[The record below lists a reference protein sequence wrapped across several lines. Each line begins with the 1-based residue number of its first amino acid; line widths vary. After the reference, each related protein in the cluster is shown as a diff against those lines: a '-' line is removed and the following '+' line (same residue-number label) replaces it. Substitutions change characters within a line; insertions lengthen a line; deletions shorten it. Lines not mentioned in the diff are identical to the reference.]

1 MIVVYSNQNRPLV
14 LFFDVN
20 ETLLDLEPLR
30 RGIDEVLLE
39 KGSSKLWFTTLLQYS
54 LVLTVSGKY
63 EPFIDIGAAI
73 LTMLARN
80 RDIVLSTEDAK
91 EALQPMLT
99 LAPHQ
104 DVFDG
109 LTRLKDAGFRIAAL
123 TNSSSAAC
131 KVQMDNAQLTDLFEC
146 QLSVDSVGKYKPHTE
161 VYRWAAKEM
170 NVSTED
176 CMLVAAHAWDVA
188 GAAWAGMQTAFIERA
203 GNQPFPL
210 ALPPDIIASDL
221 HDLFDQI
228 VNPVVKVKL
237 I

>member
-1 MIVVYSNQNRPLV
+1 MVYSNQNRPLV

-20 ETLLDLEPLR
+20 ETLLDMEPLKVS
-30 RGIDEVLLE
+30 IDNVLFE
-39 KGSSKLWFTTLLQYS
+39 KNSSKLWFTTLLQYS

-63 EPFIDIGAAI
+63 EPFIDIGAAV

-80 RDIVLSTEDAK
+80 RHIVLSTEDAK

-99 LAPHQ
+99 LATHQ

-109 LTRLKDAGFRIAAL
+109 LTRLKDAGFRISAL

-146 QLSVDSVGKYKPHTE
+146 QLSVDSVGKYKPHAE
-161 VYRWAAKEM
+161 VYRWACSEM
-170 NVSTED
+170 NVLEEN

-188 GAAWAGMQTAFIERA
+188 GAAWAGMQTAFIERV
-203 GNQPFPL
+203 GNQPFHL

-221 HDLFDQI
+221 HDLYDQLI
-228 VNPVVKVKL
+228 YPVAKVKL

>member
-1 MIVVYSNQNRPLV
+1 MVYSNQNRPLV

-20 ETLLDLEPLR
+20 ETLLDMEPLKVS
-30 RGIDEVLLE
+30 IDNVLFE
-39 KGSSKLWFTTLLQYS
+39 KNSSKLWFTTLLQYS

-63 EPFIDIGAAI
+63 EPFIDIGAAV

-80 RDIVLSTEDAK
+80 RHIVLSTEDAK

-99 LAPHQ
+99 LATHQ

-109 LTRLKDAGFRIAAL
+109 LTRLKDAGFRISAL
-123 TNSSSAAC
+123 TNSSTAAC

-146 QLSVDSVGKYKPHTE
+146 QLSVDSVGKYKPHAE
-161 VYRWAAKEM
+161 VYRWACSEM
-170 NVSTED
+170 NVLEEN

-188 GAAWAGMQTAFIERA
+188 GAAWAGMQTAFIERV
-203 GNQPFPL
+203 GNQPFHL
-210 ALPPDIIASDL
+210 ALPPDIIATDL
-221 HDLFDQI
+221 HDLYDQLI
-228 VNPVVKVKL
+228 YPVAKVKL

>member
-1 MIVVYSNQNRPLV
+1 MDHFNQNRPLV

-39 KGSSKLWFTTLLQYS
+39 KNSSKLWFTTLLQYS

-63 EPFIDIGAAI
+63 EPFIDIGVAI
-73 LTMLARN
+73 LTMMARN
-80 RDIVLSTEDAK
+80 RDIVLSTENAR

-104 DVFDG
+104 DVFEG

-131 KVQMDNAQLTDLFEC
+131 KVQMDNAQLTNLFEC
-146 QLSVDSVGKYKPHTE
+146 QFSVDTIGKYKPHTE
-161 VYRWAAKEM
+161 VYRWACSEM
-170 NVSTED
+170 NVLEGN
-176 CMLVAAHAWDVA
+176 CMLVAAHAWDIA
-188 GAAWAGMQTAFIERA
+188 GAAWSGMQTAFIERV
-203 GNQPFPL
+203 GNQPFAM
-210 ALPPDIIASDL
+210 ALPPDIIATNLLDL
-221 HDLFDQI
+221 YDQV

>member
-1 MIVVYSNQNRPLV
+1 MDHFNQNRPLV

-20 ETLLDLEPLR
+20 ETLLDMEPLKVS
-30 RGIDEVLLE
+30 IDNVLLE

-63 EPFIDIGAAI
+63 EPFIDIGVAI
-73 LTMLARN
+73 LTMMAKNHGL
-80 RDIVLSTEDAK
+80 VLSTEDAK

-99 LAPHQ
+99 LATHQ
-104 DVFDG
+104 DVFEG

-131 KVQMDNAQLTDLFEC
+131 KVQMDNSQLTNLFEC
-146 QLSVDSVGKYKPHTE
+146 QLSVESVGKYKPHTE

-170 NVSTED
+170 NVIEGN

-188 GAAWAGMQTAFIERA
+188 GAAWVGMQTAFIERV
-203 GNQPFPL
+203 GNQTFSL

-221 HDLFDQI
+221 NDLSVQLI
-228 VNPVVKVKL
+228 NPVVKVKL

>member
-1 MIVVYSNQNRPLV
+1 MDHFNQNRPLV

-80 RDIVLSTEDAK
+80 RDIVLSTEDAR

-99 LAPHQ
+99 LAPHH
-104 DVFDG
+104 DVIDN
-109 LTRLKDAGFRIAAL
+109 LTHLKNAGFRIATL

-131 KVQMDNAQLTDLFEC
+131 KIQMENAQLTNLFER
-146 QLSVDSVGKYKPHTE
+146 QLSVESVGKYKPHAE

-170 NVSTED
+170 NVIEGN

-203 GNQPFPL
+203 GNQPFSL

>member
-1 MIVVYSNQNRPLV
+1 MDHFNQNRPLV

-20 ETLLDLEPLR
+20 ETLFDMEPLKVS
-30 RGIDEVLLE
+30 IDNVLLE

-63 EPFIDIGAAI
+63 EPFIDIGVAI
-73 LTMLARN
+73 LTMMANN
-80 RDIVLSTEDAK
+80 RDIVLSTKDAK

-99 LAPHQ
+99 LSPHQ
-104 DVFDG
+104 DVFNG

-131 KVQMDNAQLTDLFEC
+131 KMQMDNAQLTNLFEC
-146 QLSVDSVGKYKPHTE
+146 QLSVETVGKYKPHKE

-170 NVSTED
+170 NVIEGN

-188 GAAWAGMQTAFIERA
+188 GAAWVGMQTAFIERV
-203 GNQPFPL
+203 GNQTFSL

-221 HDLFDQI
+221 NDLSDQLI
-228 VNPVVKVKL
+228 NPVVKVKL

>member
-1 MIVVYSNQNRPLV
+1 MDHFNQNRPLV

>member
-1 MIVVYSNQNRPLV
+1 MDHFNQNRPLV

-80 RDIVLSTEDAK
+80 RDIVLSTENAR

-203 GNQPFPL
+203 GNQPFSL

>member
-20 ETLLDLEPLR
+20 ETLLDMEPLKVS
-30 RGIDEVLLE
+30 IDNVLLE
-39 KGSSKLWFTTLLQYS
+39 KNSSKLWFTTLLQYS

-80 RDIVLSTEDAK
+80 RDIVLSSENAK

-99 LAPHQ
+99 LAPHH
-104 DVFDG
+104 DVIDG
-109 LTRLKDAGFRIAAL
+109 LTHLKNAGFRITAL

-131 KVQMDNAQLTDLFEC
+131 KIQMENAQLTNLFEC
-146 QLSVDSVGKYKPHTE
+146 QLSVESVGKYKPHAK

-170 NVSTED
+170 NVIEEN

-188 GAAWAGMQTAFIERA
+188 GAAWAGMQTAFIKRA
-203 GNQPFPL
+203 GNQPFSL

-221 HDLFDQI
+221 NDLYDQLI
-228 VNPVVKVKL
+228 NPVVKVKL

>member
-1 MIVVYSNQNRPLV
+1 MVCSNQNRPLV

-20 ETLLDLEPLR
+20 ETLLDMEPLKVS
-30 RGIDEVLLE
+30 IDNVLLE

-54 LVLTVSGKY
+54 LVLTVCGKY
-63 EPFIDIGAAI
+63 EPFIDIGEAI
-73 LTMLARN
+73 LIMLASN

-99 LAPHQ
+99 LSPHQ

-109 LTRLKDAGFRIAAL
+109 LNRLKDAGFRLAAL

-131 KVQMDNAQLTDLFEC
+131 KVQMDNAQLTNLFES
-146 QLSVDSVGKYKPHTE
+146 QLSVDSVGKYKPHAE
-161 VYRWAAKEM
+161 VYRWACSEM
-170 NVSTED
+170 NVLEEN

-188 GAAWAGMQTAFIERA
+188 GAAWAGMQTAFIKRV
-203 GNQPFPL
+203 GNQPFSL
-210 ALPPDIIASDL
+210 ALPPDIVASDL
-221 HDLFDQI
+221 HDLYDQLI
-228 VNPVVKVKL
+228 YPVVKVKL

>member
-1 MIVVYSNQNRPLV
+1 MVYSNQNRPLV

-20 ETLLDLEPLR
+20 ETLLDMEPLKVS
-30 RGIDEVLLE
+30 IDNVLFE
-39 KGSSKLWFTTLLQYS
+39 KNSSKLWFTTLLQYS

-63 EPFIDIGAAI
+63 EPFIDIGAAV

-80 RDIVLSTEDAK
+80 RHIVLSTEDAK

-99 LAPHQ
+99 LATHQ

-109 LTRLKDAGFRIAAL
+109 LTRLKDAGFRISAL
-123 TNSSSAAC
+123 TNSSTAAC

-146 QLSVDSVGKYKPHTE
+146 QLSVDSVGKYKPHAE
-161 VYRWAAKEM
+161 VYRWACSEM
-170 NVSTED
+170 NVLEEN

-188 GAAWAGMQTAFIERA
+188 GAAWAGMQTAFIERV
-203 GNQPFPL
+203 GNQPFHL

-221 HDLFDQI
+221 HDLYDQLI
-228 VNPVVKVKL
+228 YPVAKVKL

>member
-1 MIVVYSNQNRPLV
+1 MDHFNQNRPLV

-39 KGSSKLWFTTLLQYS
+39 RGSSKLWFTTLLQYS